1 MNYSQVSMFLM
12 QLTVISSAR
21 WAAKHG
27 LYKVIHV
34 DRYKF
39 TIG

>member
-1 MNYSQVSMFLM
+1 MLHELLSSLNVFDAINSNQFSQVSC
-12 QLTVISSAR
+12 
-21 WAAKHG
+21 